1 VTVALLG
8 LFGYPIVVLV
18 LVLTTPLALVDA
30 LFLAVLL
37 ELLPALAIAQSDGGE
52 DLVIERTQAY
62 LTSGASIMVLG
73 SLSLGLGLQTLG
85 SERLGLHVH
94 VRGVAYELLWTVAL
108 VAVGIMTFGAFVLIR
123 RKTGSVENQIV
134 RDLMP
139 VTSREK
145 GLFAGL
151 SLCAGLG
158 EELTYRGY
166 ALSVLMMATGS
177 MFFALASTSLAFG
190 VLHSYQGKLGVVR
203 TGVVGFFMGAA
214 FIHTGSLWPPIV
226 AHALIDLVAGLVLR
240 DRLLA

>member
-1 VTVALLG
+1 MSVALLG

-37 ELLPALAIAQSDGGE
+37 ELLPALAIAQADGGE

-62 LTSGASIMVLG
+62 LTSGVSIMVLG
-73 SLSLGLGLQTLG
+73 LLSLGLGLHTLG
-85 SERLGLHVH
+85 PERLGLHVH
-94 VRGVAYELLWTVAL
+94 VRGVAYEFLWTVAL

-123 RKTGSVENQIV
+123 RKTGSVENQVV
-134 RDLMP
+134 RDIMP

-145 GLFAGL
+145 WLFAGL

-166 ALSVLMMATGS
+166 AVSVLVMATGS
-177 MFFALASTSLAFG
+177 TFFALVSTSLAFG

-214 FIHTGSLWPPIV
+214 FLHTGSLWPPMV